1 VATRKVTKPEAAEPA
16 PKKKPLVR
24 RRKKVTHEMIQE
36 RAYLI
41 ALSDTGA
48 SPVDN
53 WLTAERELLGV

>member
-1 VATRKVTKPEAAEPA
+1 VATRKVMKPEAATPA
-16 PKKKPLVR
+16 AKKKPIVR

-41 ALSDTGA
+41 ALSDTGG
-48 SPVDN
+48 SPLDN